1 MKAVFASGMRSALD
15 NTAIPKS
22 LVEYLESQ
30 FSDVLE
36 EEVRIKR
43 NPKHEDRRVHL
54 TLYFI
59 TPTTTG

>member
-1 MKAVFASGMRSALD
+1 MRSALD
-15 NTAIPKS
+15 NTAVPNR

-30 FSDVLE
+30 FSNVLK

-59 TPTTTG
+59 NPTTTG

>member
-1 MKAVFASGMRSALD
+1 MRSALD

>member
-1 MKAVFASGMRSALD
+1 MKAVFASGMRNALD
-15 NTAIPKS
+15 NTAVPS
-22 LVEYLESQ
+22 RLVEYLESQ
-30 FSDVLE
+30 FSDVLK

-59 TPTTTG
+59 NPTTTG